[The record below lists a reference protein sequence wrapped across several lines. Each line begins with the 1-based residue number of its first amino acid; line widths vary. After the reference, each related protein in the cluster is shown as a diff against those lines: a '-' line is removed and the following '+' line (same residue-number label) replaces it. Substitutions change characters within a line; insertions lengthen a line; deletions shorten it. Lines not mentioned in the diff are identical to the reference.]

1 MRDGKPFTFEL
12 LTVASGD
19 NAIEQLIQA
28 DLAERGIRVEIRQM
42 ELGAFLALARATPK
56 TFDALITGI
65 PGDVSLAYLGAM
77 YDSRQRG
84 GSLDYADYHTPR
96 LDALFART
104 RSAASPAAL
113 AAAWGDVQAELARET
128 PAVWVYHSRGVQGI
142 SRRMRN
148 VEMDLRG
155 EMESLARWD
164 VGPIAR

>member
-1 MRDGKPFTFEL
+1 
-12 LTVASGD
+12 
-19 NAIEQLIQA
+19 
-28 DLAERGIRVEIRQM
+28 
-42 ELGAFLALARATPK
+42 
-56 TFDALITGI
+56 
-65 PGDVSLAYLGAM
+65 M

-104 RSAASPAAL
+104 RAAASPGAL
-113 AAAWGDVQAELARET
+113 VVAWRDVQAELMREM
-128 PAVWVYHSRGVQGI
+128 PAVWVYHARGIQGI

-164 VGPIAR
+164 VGPITR